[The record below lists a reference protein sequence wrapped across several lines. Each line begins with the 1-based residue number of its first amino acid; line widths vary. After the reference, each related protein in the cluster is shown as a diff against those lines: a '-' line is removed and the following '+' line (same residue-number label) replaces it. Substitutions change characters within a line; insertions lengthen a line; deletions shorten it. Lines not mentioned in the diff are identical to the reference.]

1 MVQQPNYHNK
11 EGSVLIVNDLDL
23 MKLDIDILDCLN
35 KFNSILTD
43 YIEQYRFISV
53 EPQNAETVQR
63 YYGGI
68 YQLSLA
74 IASVV
79 EAYKE
84 FCYCKGVMVTS

>member
-1 MVQQPNYHNK
+1 MVD
-11 EGSVLIVNDLDL
+11 DLDL

-63 YYGGI
+63 YYRGI

-84 FCYCKGVMVTS
+84 LCYCKGVTVVS